1 MHRRPASPDVS
12 DEALDRLAAR
22 AAEERARRR
31 LLRFALAVA
40 AAFHVLLFM
49 VRLPAGAATVQDDTD
64 EPVRIFPIT
73 PVRLVPPEV
82 PRRRRRVSIPV
93 PVAPPVP
100 LEPIRDQVI
109 DEVIPEIPTDAI
121 AVDVPPPPLPEPTPE
136 PITIL
141 VTEPEKLVFVQP
153 SYPEIARR
161 AGVSGT
167 VILRIVIDPH
177 GTVAD
182 VAVLRG
188 AAMGLTA
195 AAVDAVRQWRYRPTL
210 VNGRPVAAQ
219 VVITVNFSLQR

>member
-1 MHRRPASPDVS
+1 MQRRPGSVDAPD
-12 DEALDRLAAR
+12 DPLDHLAAR

-31 LLRFALAVA
+31 LLRFALGVAVA
-40 AAFHVLLFM
+40 LHVVLFM
-49 VRLPAGAATVQDDTD
+49 VRLPAGAATSQAEAD

-73 PVRLVPPEV
+73 PVRLVPPQA
-82 PRRRRRVSIPV
+82 PRQRPRVSIPV

-109 DEVIPEIPTDAI
+109 DEAIPAIPVDAI
-121 AVDVPPPPLPEPTPE
+121 VVDVPPPPPPEPTPQ

-153 SYPEIARR
+153 AYPEVARR

-167 VILRIVIDPH
+167 VILQIVIDPH

-182 VAVLRG
+182 VTVLRG

-195 AAVDAVRQWRYRPTL
+195 AAVHAVRQWRYRPTL
-210 VNGRPVAAQ
+210 VNGRPVTAQ
-219 VVITVNFSLQR
+219 VVITVHFSLQR